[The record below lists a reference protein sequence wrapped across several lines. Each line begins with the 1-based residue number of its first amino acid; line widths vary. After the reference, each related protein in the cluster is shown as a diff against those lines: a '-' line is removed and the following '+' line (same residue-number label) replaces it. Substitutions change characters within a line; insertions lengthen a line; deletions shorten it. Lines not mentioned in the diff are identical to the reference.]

1 MGLSNGRVGTSN
13 EFGCLIESAV
23 ADPRWPP
30 DGCAWTLAEARELA
44 TRAACVLKTINVAF
58 AIYGSVVTH
67 GIGNDLDAIAFQLW
81 ADPQFSSQDVRRL
94 LEEETGGRLE
104 VLECKPNNHTRF
116 LMTLPGG
123 KAVDLQ
129 VWCFFPDSEP
139 ARALNGPPRVAGGD
153 GPATGIET
161 PTDRY
166 QQPGGD
172 PMRASIVIASLNE
185 GDKLW
190 RTVGSCLKTA
200 AGLGCEVVV
209 ADDGSTDGS
218 LGELRRRFPQAR
230 IVTHAER
237 LGVSPTKDL
246 AGRSAGGEVL
256 VFLDGHCKPE
266 PGALARLVAG
276 VEATGGRAI
285 LTPAVPALDAERWE
299 NKMHQVGQG
308 YRIDLE
314 QFDCG
319 WIGLERMRESGEVP
333 GRLLYE
339 SPALIG
345 CCLAIG
351 RAAYE
356 RLWGFDPDMR
366 MWGVEDLDFG
376 LKAWLMGHPILHDS
390 EAVVGHRFRA
400 GFDNYAVPMEHIVA
414 NQLRMARKNFTD
426 AVWEE
431 WLARFRGRQP
441 DWLWEIAW
449 RAFEERRASVER
461 ERSYLL
467 AHRVY
472 DEFWYAER
480 FGLPWPVAA
489 PWDRS
494 SPRAAAPPP
503 AADARPA
510 QAVAV
515 PEGDAGVDDEFDDP
529 RELFLEHYRHPR
541 NRQMLADPD
550 GVGSVESAGGAT
562 LTVYLRLD
570 RAGTDGARIGR
581 IGFQSQRCGIAVAYA
596 SLLTELV
603 LGRSL
608 AQARGVRPSDLMGRF
623 GEGAGAVDSAA
634 LAVAALQRA
643 MDGVP
648 SG

>member
-1 MGLSNGRVGTSN
+1 
-13 EFGCLIESAV
+13 
-23 ADPRWPP
+23 
-30 DGCAWTLAEARELA
+30 
-44 TRAACVLKTINVAF
+44 
-58 AIYGSVVTH
+58 
-67 GIGNDLDAIAFQLW
+67 
-81 ADPQFSSQDVRRL
+81 
-94 LEEETGGRLE
+94 
-104 VLECKPNNHTRF
+104 
-116 LMTLPGG
+116 
-123 KAVDLQ
+123 
-129 VWCFFPDSEP
+129 
-139 ARALNGPPRVAGGD
+139 
-153 GPATGIET
+153 
-161 PTDRY
+161 
-166 QQPGGD
+166 
-172 PMRASIVIASLNE
+172 MRASLVIASLNE
-185 GDKLW
+185 GEKLW
-190 RTVGSCLKTA
+190 RTVGSCLETA
-200 AGLGCEVVV
+200 ADLDCEVVV

-218 LGELRRRFPQAR
+218 LDELSRRFPRSR

-246 AGRSAGGEVL
+246 AGRSARGEVL

-276 VEATGGRAI
+276 VEATAGRAI

-299 NKMHQVGQG
+299 NQMHQVGQG

-319 WIGLERMRESGEVP
+319 WIGLERMRESVEVP

-351 RAAYE
+351 RSTYE

-366 MWGVEDLDFG
+366 IWGVEDLDFG
-376 LKAWLMGHPILHDS
+376 LKAWLMGHPILHDA

-400 GFDNYAVPMEHIVA
+400 GFDNYPVPMEHIVA

-431 WLARFRGRQP
+431 WLERFRSRQP
-441 DWLWEIAW
+441 DWLWDLAW
-449 RAFEERRASVER
+449 RAFEERRESVER

-467 AHRVY
+467 ANRVR

-489 PWDRS
+489 PWDRTS
-494 SPRAAAPPP
+494 LREAALMPVAVATLAP
-503 AADARPA
+503 
-510 QAVAV
+510 AVAV
-515 PEGDAGVDDEFDDP
+515 PEGVAVADEEFDDP

-541 NRQMLADPD
+541 NRRMLAGPD
-550 GVGSVESAGGAT
+550 AIGMAESAGGAS
-562 LTVYLRLD
+562 LTVYLGLD

-623 GEGAGAVDSAA
+623 GEGAGALDSAS
-634 LAVAALQRA
+634 LAVAALRRA
-643 MDGVP
+643 MDRVP